1 MKGHQNRSFATV
13 SSMLHTLHLILFGGT
28 VFSARAA
35 IATRNGANGLS
46 DAFAS
51 VTKTNDGTISGSF
64 FQGNLTLRS
73 DGMQH
78 DIFVIDHG
86 IEFGGFP
93 SFQVLHHS
101 GDTSGFEM
109 TYSETRAL
117 LDNYMG
123 DGPLPLAAAMDS
135 YRVNRYN
142 VTENKAY
149 TNRLIQGGQRYQKLN
164 LSTAGDLVLT
174 AVGIKLS
181 EPKLPIED
189 IPGKFECSDESL
201 NNIWT
206 TGARTIQRTE
216 IKAGTTPEFYEISE
230 QGLLCESQVPQP
242 YSSIRASALTSYDLT
257 FQAKPL
263 KGELGYTVLSDT
275 LGNGIYVLVDVE
287 NLSIAAYAGSTEL
300 GGSPLAKAI
309 LDSESVSLNAWHEV
323 HTQVNVTDI
332 TVTINGATA
341 LDLSQTSSFYGS
353 FGLGASFQHKALYQ
367 NVTLSNNGD
376 EILKSSLTSKA
387 DLDYFI
393 AGTNP
398 LSVSVDGAR
407 RDRIAYSGD
416 LEMAVRTAFAT
427 TYGIEYLNGTFNL
440 LGSFQ
445 LTPGYFVPTVKIQQS
460 PRTEPIDANVTGLIG
475 YSFNLVSAM
484 GEYYMLTGDAD
495 FARRWGPAA
504 RAMLDWA
511 HSQSSGPT
519 GLFNVTDAAFGG
531 DWDYYDPAQTGVVSK
546 FNAAYACALQ
556 AAVPLLSAGRNGSTD
571 AALYAGRLAALRRAM
586 NAHLWTADLG
596 AYALSTT
603 DRTAF
608 AQDANALAILAGVPP
623 SANTTTQ
630 LLRTMRAVLLVPAG
644 ALAFS
649 PAAPYASGYHLRA
662 ALAAGDAAAAA
673 HLLRRLY
680 APMADPAAAN
690 HTGCFWEALTEAGAP
705 GLGRGRRRRA
715 VAQRAG
721 RAAGAARVCGV
732 GGKAGKDG
740 A

>member
-1 MKGHQNRSFATV
+1 
-13 SSMLHTLHLILFGGT
+13 
-28 VFSARAA
+28 
-35 IATRNGANGLS
+35 
-46 DAFAS
+46 
-51 VTKTNDGTISGSF
+51 
-64 FQGNLTLRS
+64 
-73 DGMQH
+73 
-78 DIFVIDHG
+78 
-86 IEFGGFP
+86 
-93 SFQVLHHS
+93 
-101 GDTSGFEM
+101 
-109 TYSETRAL
+109 
-117 LDNYMG
+117 
-123 DGPLPLAAAMDS
+123 MDS

-142 VTENKAY
+142 ITEKKVY

-164 LSTAGDLVLT
+164 LSTSGDLVLT

-201 NNIWT
+201 NNVWT

-230 QGLLCESQVPQP
+230 QGLL
-242 YSSIRASALTSYDLT
+242 YDLT

-263 KGELGYTVLSDT
+263 KGGFGYTVLSDT

-300 GGSPLAKAI
+300 GRSPLAKAS

-353 FGLGASFQHKALYQ
+353 FGLGASFQRKALYQ
-367 NVTLSNNGD
+367 NVTLSSNGD

-387 DLDYFI
+387 DLDYFL

-484 GEYYMLTGDAD
+484 GEYYMLTGDAA

-531 DWDYYDPAQTGVVSK
+531 DWDYYDPAQTGAVSK

-556 AAVPLLSAGRNGSTD
+556 AAVPMLSAGRNGSTD

-603 DRTAF
+603 DRSAF
-608 AQDANALAILAGVPP
+608 VQDANALAILAGVPP
-623 SANTTTQ
+623 SANATAR
-630 LLRTMRAVLLVPAG
+630 LLRTMRAALLVPAG

-649 PAAPYASGYHLRA
+649 PAASPRRLRSISPYASGHHLRA
-662 ALAAGDAAAAA
+662 ALAGGDRAAAA

-705 GLGRGRRRRA
+705 GLGPATSLCHAWGAAAAGELSRSVLGVRPVRPGFAEWAVRPVRMGLGWARGRQVTPAGPIDVEWAVDGRGRWGINVTSPAGTVGKVYVPDDVVAGGGLGYEVNGVRREGS
-715 VAQRAG
+715 VFEVEGGG
-721 RAAGAARVCGV
+721 RFVLRQL
-732 GGKAGKDG
+732 
-740 A
+740 